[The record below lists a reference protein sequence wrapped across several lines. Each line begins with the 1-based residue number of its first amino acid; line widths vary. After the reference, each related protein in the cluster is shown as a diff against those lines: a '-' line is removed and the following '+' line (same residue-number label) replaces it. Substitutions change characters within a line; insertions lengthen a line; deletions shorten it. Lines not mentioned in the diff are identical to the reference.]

1 MTKLLVIM
9 GSGETTPTMIKPHR
23 QFFATLPDTA
33 PAVLLDTPYGF
44 QLNADEISA
53 RAVGYFAQSVGRA
66 VDVVSW
72 RQTPAPGLDRERPL
86 AALRGA
92 GWIFA
97 GPGSP
102 TYALRQWHDT
112 ELPALLTQADVLVF
126 ASAAALTLG
135 SHTIPVYEIYKAGAD
150 PRWTPGLDLFHQ
162 LTGVPAVIVPHYDN
176 AEGGHHDTR
185 FCYLGEP
192 RLARLERD
200 LPDGTLIVGV
210 DEHTALVCDLTA
222 MTATVLGTGT
232 LTLRRAG
239 HSTVYPSGTVLPLP
253 FPAEKDTPSER
264 KGTFLT
270 GYVEEGHLLNHDGDG
285 AGPGPSRQ
293 TAGSGGGGGVGGPG
307 KRAAAIR
314 DTAGGAAGTAGDGI
328 GTAGSAARGGAAV
341 ATSLREAADEAE
353 AWFSAALAE
362 RDVDG
367 CVSAILDLE
376 QAIADWSADTLTS
389 DSGEHAHG
397 LLRGMIVRLGA
408 LAGTA
413 DPTPLLTPLVEAL
426 IAQREQARAARDWA
440 GADRVREALTA
451 AAIELRD
458 TPDGPVW
465 LRRTTD

>member
-72 RQTPAPGLDRERPL
+72 RQAPPPGLDRERAL
-86 AALRGA
+86 AALRRA
-92 GWIFA
+92 SWIFA

-150 PRWTPGLDLFHQ
+150 PRWSPGLDLFHQ

-192 RLARLERD
+192 RLARLERE
-200 LPDGTLIVGV
+200 LPEGTLIVGV

-222 MTATVLGTGT
+222 MTATVLGNGT
-232 LTLRRAG
+232 LTLRRGG
-239 HSTVYPSGTVLPLP
+239 HSTVHPSGTVLPLP
-253 FPAEKDTPSER
+253 FPER

-270 GYVEEGHLLNHDGDG
+270 EYVEEGHLLNPPGEGVAVGGRRDGGRKAGGAGAGAAADHDG
-285 AGPGPSRQ
+285 AGHRV
-293 TAGSGGGGGVGGPG
+293 AVV
-307 KRAAAIR
+307 AA
-314 DTAGGAAGTAGDGI
+314 
-328 GTAGSAARGGAAV
+328 
-341 ATSLREAADEAE
+341 SLREAADEAE
-353 AWFSAALAE
+353 ARFSAALAE

-367 CVSAILDLE
+367 CVAAVLELE
-376 QAIADWSADTLTS
+376 QAITDWNADTLTS

-397 LLRGMIVRLGA
+397 LLRGMIVRLGE

-426 IAQREQARAARDWA
+426 IKQREEARAARDWA

-451 AAIELRD
+451 AGIELRD

-465 LRRTTD
+465 LRRTDA